1 MAVDGISDKHGGN
14 DLVPS
19 ASKCNPDYRRD
30 IPMQVR
36 RLRRAN
42 QEDHHPDDRE
52 REARVAEP
60 QSELR
65 RRRATN
71 LLRAAVHPG
80 IGQDAAE
87 LLTDDGADD
96 DAEELEAELLL
107 VEVEFLAKEL
117 GQLDGDE
124 DAAEEEGHG
133 VGDGGEEDAELA
145 AEEEG
150 LDELIGADRGGV
162 DAAELEVLLLEVG
175 AVVCDARAN
184 VAGFGAEEEVKDEL
198 DAVDLLYKVREESWG
213 LNG

>member
-19 ASKCNPDYRRD
+19 ASKCDPDYRRD
-30 IPMQVR
+30 IPVQIR
-36 RLRRAN
+36 RLRRGN

-52 REARVAEP
+52 RESRVAEP
-60 QSELR
+60 QSEFRGR
-65 RRRATN
+65 RTTN
-71 LLRAAVHPG
+71 FLRAAVHPG
-80 IGQDAAE
+80 VRQDATE
-87 LLTDDGADD
+87 LLADDGADD

-107 VEVEFLAKEL
+107 VEAEFLAEEL

-124 DAAEEEGHG
+124 DTAEEEGHG

-150 LDELIGADRGGV
+150 LDELIGADGGGV

-175 AVVCDARAN
+175 AVVRAACAD

-198 DAVDLLYKVREESWG
+198 DAVDLLREVREESWG